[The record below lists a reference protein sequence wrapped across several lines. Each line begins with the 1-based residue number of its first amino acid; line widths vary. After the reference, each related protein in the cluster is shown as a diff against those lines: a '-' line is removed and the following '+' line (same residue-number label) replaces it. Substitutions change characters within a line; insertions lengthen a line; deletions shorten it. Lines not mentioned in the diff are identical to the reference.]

1 MIWTLECA
9 VKLKELGITKISH
22 LCDISKEELGKEL
35 KLSVAQVRFYL
46 CIGYFSNFN
55 VRQSWVVS
63 RQDYL
68 FNIAL
73 VVVVQL
79 KMTRSYKYFNTNF
92 KIPF

>member
-1 MIWTLECA
+1 MAHSDTNPGESELTAGSPIEHLVAACDLDFECA

-55 VRQSWVVS
+55 VRQSSVVF
-63 RQDYL
+63 R
-68 FNIAL
+68 
-73 VVVVQL
+73 
-79 KMTRSYKYFNTNF
+79 
-92 KIPF
+92 